1 MQQFSLCFGRVKK
14 DCLKFIKSQET
25 KADKFKNKERM
36 IKSFL
41 IPLCF
46 WISKKAD
53 KKKPYFVGLA
63 GGQGTGKTTISSL
76 IRIILTKYFKLNVFR
91 ISIDDFY
98 KTRKER
104 INLSKRVHPMLLTRG
119 VPGTHDINMMLNFF
133 KKSKSKKFNRLKL
146 PTFNKAID
154 DRYNKKKWYD
164 LKKRPDV
171 IIFEGWCVG
180 AKSEKNNTLK
190 KTINSLE
197 KAKDQ
202 KKLVGSA
209 IRQINKEVR
218 KLWAHRKGYLDN
230 FKKQEN
236 KLNSNEKSIKNLKSQ
251 VTGVDDKLG
260 SLNEKIQLA
269 EDLQLKITLLT
280 NELNKQKKVI
290 EENEQALGA
299 IDQYRIQNNQKIT
312 EVLNRLNN
320 LSRELEDIESDLNAL
335 NPSGGNNE

>member
-1 MQQFSLCFGRVKK
+1 MKQFSLCFSKVKK

-46 WISKKAD
+46 WISKKAES
-53 KKKPYFVGLA
+53 KRPYFVGLA

-104 INLSKRVHPMLLTRG
+104 ISLSKKVHPMLLTRG

-133 KKSKSKKFNRLKL
+133 RQSKSKKFKRLKL

-154 DRYNKKKWYD
+154 DRFKKKRWYD

-180 AKSEKNNTLK
+180 AKSEKNITLNK
-190 KTINSLE
+190 AINSLE
-197 KAKDQ
+197 RVKDQ
-202 KKLVGSA
+202 KKIWRKYVNHQLKSKYKNLYTQLNCLIYLKA
-209 IRQINKEVR
+209 KNFSLLQKWRLKQER
-218 KLWAHRKGYLDN
+218 KLWVKSKVKSKIMSRGDVLN
-230 FKKQEN
+230 FMQTYQRITQNMFRNMPKYASVIFN
-236 KLNSNEKSIKNLKSQ
+236 LNSNHQIKSA
-251 VTGVDDKLG
+251 VY
-260 SLNEKIQLA
+260 
-269 EDLQLKITLLT
+269 
-280 NELNKQKKVI
+280 KK
-290 EENEQALGA
+290 
-299 IDQYRIQNNQKIT
+299 K
-312 EVLNRLNN
+312 
-320 LSRELEDIESDLNAL
+320 
-335 NPSGGNNE
+335 

>member
-1 MQQFSLCFGRVKK
+1 MQKFTLCFSKVKK

-46 WISKKAD
+46 WINKKAE

-76 IRIILTKYFKLNVFR
+76 IKIILSKYFRLKVFR

-104 INLSKRVHPMLLTRG
+104 INLSKKVHPMFLTRG
-119 VPGTHDINMMLNFF
+119 VPGTHDVNMMLRFF
-133 KKSKSKKFNRLKL
+133 KKAKSKKFKSLKL

-154 DRYNKKKWYD
+154 DRFHKKHWYY
-164 LKKRPDV
+164 LKEKPDV

-190 KTINSLE
+190 KTINSMERVNDKKLTWRKYVNHQLNSKYKNLYSQLNCLIYL
-197 KAKDQ
+197 KAKNFSLLQ
-202 KKLVGSA
+202 KWRLK
-209 IRQINKEVR
+209 QER
-218 KLWAHRKGYLDN
+218 KLWLNSKRKSNLKIMSKVDVLSFMQTYQRITQN
-230 FKKQEN
+230 MFRYVPKYASIIFN
-236 KLNSNEKSIKNLKSQ
+236 LNSNHQIKSAVYKS
-251 VTGVDDKLG
+251 K
-260 SLNEKIQLA
+260 
-269 EDLQLKITLLT
+269 
-280 NELNKQKKVI
+280 
-290 EENEQALGA
+290 
-299 IDQYRIQNNQKIT
+299 
-312 EVLNRLNN
+312 
-320 LSRELEDIESDLNAL
+320 
-335 NPSGGNNE
+335 

>member
-1 MQQFSLCFGRVKK
+1 MEQFSLCFGRVKK

-36 IKSFL
+36 IKFFL

-46 WISKKAD
+46 WINKKAN
-53 KKKPYFVGLA
+53 KKRPYFVGLA

-76 IRIILTKYFKLNVFR
+76 IRIILNKYFKLNVFR

-133 KKSKSKKFNRLKL
+133 RNSKSKKFKRLKL

-180 AKSEKNNTLK
+180 AKSEKNTTLNK
-190 KTINSLE
+190 AINSLE
-197 KAKDQ
+197 RAKDQ
-202 KKLVGSA
+202 KKIWRKHVNHQLKSKYKNLYSQLNCLIYLKA
-209 IRQINKEVR
+209 KNFSLLQKWRLKQER
-218 KLWAHRKGYLDN
+218 KLWVKSKVKSKIMSRADVLN
-230 FKKQEN
+230 FMQTYQRITQNMFRNMPKYASVIFN
-236 KLNSNEKSIKNLKSQ
+236 LNSNHQIKSA
-251 VTGVDDKLG
+251 VY
-260 SLNEKIQLA
+260 
-269 EDLQLKITLLT
+269 
-280 NELNKQKKVI
+280 KK
-290 EENEQALGA
+290 
-299 IDQYRIQNNQKIT
+299 K
-312 EVLNRLNN
+312 
-320 LSRELEDIESDLNAL
+320 
-335 NPSGGNNE
+335 